1 MAAPPPFNLPNLK
14 GITVLVIDD
23 DDDSLEV
30 LSAFFQA
37 CGAQALLARNAA
49 GGLAYLDTAP
59 KLDAVVTD
67 LAMPNMDGI
76 EFARRLRRHP
86 SRKQLPVIAVTA
98 FYETYPNAPEFD
110 AWLRKPV
117 DIEQLGIL
125 VGRLIRRAG
134 KP

>member
-1 MAAPPPFNLPNLK
+1 MAASPPPSLPDLK
-14 GITVLVIDD
+14 SVTVLIVDD
-23 DDDSLEV
+23 DNDALEV
-30 LSAFFQA
+30 LSAFFEA
-37 CGAQALLARNAA
+37 GGARVLVGRNAA
-49 GGLAYLDTAP
+49 AGLAYLDTAP

-67 LAMPNMDGI
+67 LAMPDMDGI